1 MKPSIHISKMYKDSY
16 NGVFSPDGTQFAYN
30 LNEKL
35 FIRKVKDCSAYSC
48 FTFDDQIG
56 SFEFSPDN
64 QYILILNAKKTL
76 VEARGLYDDQFKAK
90 VSDSAVGIVAAH
102 WVPDSRQIMTFS
114 DMNLKL
120 TIYNLI
126 TKEQSIIKSPKSH
139 EKAWA
144 FSSNKKFLAVAE
156 RREKKDYIGI
166 YYCMNWQLVNYFHAS
181 TFDLADIVWS
191 PSDNFILVWDTCLA
205 YRLVAYCPSKTQ
217 IFKHE
222 VGNNSLGVKTVKMS
236 KKSEY
241 LAQGTYDD
249 KIKLYNTLCWRL
261 ICDIDFKIN
270 PSDIEEIK
278 FYKEELT
285 TEHANTYDDTP
296 LKKFI
301 QVQSFRILPN
311 KNVINDR
318 SFTTINSQLI
328 EWSDSNNFLA
338 MKTETFGNYLWIWDM
353 TTMNIHTVINTLQP
367 VVCLKWGLREDMLYF
382 STGTTDI
389 NIWVPTNI
397 CKSQPF
403 FGVKGFKVNNLE
415 WDCRGNFLMLSDKSE
430 ICIMY
435 KTISSMVGNEQTNYE
450 NDNTKL
456 VSTMNDNQLLTYS
469 KDGNFSTE
477 RRINSDPNAI
487 LKSNRNN
494 KTSNSYRENENQGI
508 FQGGFYG
515 TTNTDNTFNQEVSN
529 IDNTEFQDPNSEEFK
544 VLEDDN
550 NDPNYIGHL
559 NRQLQFE
566 KQKERNQGSQQ
577 ILPNNSGYNQNRFLN
592 SYDENY
598 NNHSENRAELTDY
611 SLNLQTNQNLDDS
624 FNNKKL
630 NF

>member
-1 MKPSIHISKMYKDSY
+1 MKPSIHISKMYDNSY
-16 NGVFSPDGTQFAYN
+16 NGVFSPDGTQFAYTTK
-30 LNEKL
+30 ESL
-35 FIRKVKDCSAYSC
+35 FIRKVKDCSPYTN
-48 FTFDDQIG
+48 FVFDDQIG

-64 QYILILNAKKTL
+64 QYILVQNAKKNL
-76 VEARGLYDDQFKAK
+76 VEARGLYDDTFKAK
-90 VSDSAVGIVAAH
+90 IGDQAVGIVAAH

-120 TIYNLI
+120 TVYNLI
-126 TKEQSIIKSPKSH
+126 TKDQSIIKSPKSH

-144 FSSNKKFLAVAE
+144 FSSNNKFLAVAE

-166 YYCMNWQLVNYFHAS
+166 YYCMNWQLVNYFQAS
-181 TFDLADIVWS
+181 TFDLSDIKWA
-191 PSDNFILVWDTCLA
+191 PYDNFLLVWDTCLA

-236 KKSEY
+236 QKSEY

-270 PSDIEEIK
+270 PNDIDEVK

-285 TEHANTYDDTP
+285 TEHANTYDDQA
-296 LKKFI
+296 LKRFV
-301 QVQSFRILPN
+301 QVTSFRILPN
-311 KNVINDR
+311 KNTINDR
-318 SFTTINSQLI
+318 SFSGVNNQLI

-338 MKTETFGNYLWIWDM
+338 IKTETFSNYVWIWDM
-353 TTMNIHTVINTLQP
+353 TTMNIHTVIYTLQP
-367 VVCLKWGLREDMLYF
+367 VVCLKWALREDMLFF
-382 STGTTDI
+382 SSGTTDI

-415 WDCRGNFLMLSDKSE
+415 WDCRGNYLMLSDKSE

-435 KTISSMVGNEQTNYE
+435 KTVSSMMAGNETVNYE
-450 NDNTKL
+450 NTKM
-456 VSTMNDNQLLTYS
+456 VTTMNDKNILTYS
-469 KDGNFSTE
+469 KDGDFSTE
-477 RRINSDPNAI
+477 RRASGEPHANM
-487 LKSNRNN
+487 KST
-494 KTSNSYRENENQGI
+494 KMDKVSNSYRDNENQGI

-515 TTNTDNTFNQEVSN
+515 NSNRDNTFNEEVSN
-529 IDNTEFQDPNSEEFK
+529 IDNTEMDPNSDGFRAQG
-544 VLEDDN
+544 EDA
-550 NDPNYIGHL
+550 NDPNYIGQL
-559 NRQLQFE
+559 NRQLYFE
-566 KQKERNQGSQQ
+566 KQKEQNKIKSHQ
-577 ILPNNSGYNQNRFLN
+577 ILPNNTDFNQDRQLN
-592 SYDENY
+592 SYADSY
-598 NNHSENRAELTDY
+598 TNNVENRVEQTDY
-611 SLNLQTNQNLDDS
+611 SLNLQTNHNTDDS